1 MKKNKLIL
9 LQLFIAFVLICTSV
23 YATVNA
29 TIDVKTSSTTIEAGK
44 EVSVTLSLKN
54 VDKKVTNI
62 EGYINYNK
70 DVLEKLTIDS
80 IQKNEDG
87 TVKIGDETLKVEDV
101 TTGVSGSDS
110 GISFNGDPSSN
121 NDSKIVID
129 FKNGITSDTDLL
141 TINFKVKSTA
151 KLGDIEKAI
160 SYSMFVITVG
170 DEESEEITKDI
181 SLTIKEASKPTEPDD
196 DPKDDDNKGDD
207 NKDDNKGDN
216 NQDNDNKG
224 DNNNNNDDNKNDNK
238 DDKNKDKNNVNNNT
252 NTNKVNNTNTNRNTN
267 KVNNTNTNTKDN
279 TVAGTTIP
287 AAGAKLIVIPAIVL
301 IVLAYLTYN
310 KYRDMKDI

>member
-29 TIDVKTSSTTIEAGK
+29 TIDVSTSETTVEAGK
-44 EVSVTLSLKN
+44 NVSVKLSLKN

-70 DVLEKLTIDS
+70 DVLETLTVDS
-80 IQKNEDG
+80 IEKNEDG
-87 TVKIGDETLKVEDV
+87 TVKIGNETLKVEDV

-129 FKNGITSDTDLL
+129 FKDGITSDTDLL

-151 KLGDIEKAI
+151 KIGDIEKAI
-160 SYSMFVITVG
+160 SYSMFVITAG
-170 DEESEEITKDI
+170 DETSEEITKDV
-181 SLTIKEASKPTEPDD
+181 SLTIKAATPSNP
-196 DPKDDDNKGDD
+196 DDDNKPSDDDKKPDEGDKKPSEDD
-207 NKDDNKGDN
+207 NKKNTTN
-216 NQDNDNKG
+216 NA
-224 DNNNNNDDNKNDNK
+224 
-238 DDKNKDKNNVNNNT
+238 VNNANT
-252 NTNKVNNTNTNRNTN
+252 NTNKVNNTNTNTNKNTN

-310 KYRDMKDI
+310 KYRCEASTFQ

>member
-29 TIDVKTSSTTIEAGK
+29 TIDVSTSETTVEAGK
-44 EVSVTLSLKN
+44 NVSVKLSLKN

-70 DVLEKLTIDS
+70 DVLENLTVDS
-80 IQKNEDG
+80 IEKNEDG
-87 TVKIGDETLKVEDV
+87 TVKIGNETLKVEDV

-129 FKNGITSDTDLL
+129 FKDGITSDTDLL

-151 KLGDIEKAI
+151 KIGDIEKAI
-160 SYSMFVITVG
+160 SYSMFVITAG
-170 DEESEEITKDI
+170 DETSEEITKDV
-181 SLTIKEASKPTEPDD
+181 SLTIKAATTSNP
-196 DPKDDDNKGDD
+196 DDDNKPSDDDKKPDEGDKKPEDDKKPSEDD
-207 NKDDNKGDN
+207 NKKNTTN
-216 NQDNDNKG
+216 NA
-224 DNNNNNDDNKNDNK
+224 
-238 DDKNKDKNNVNNNT
+238 VNNANT
-252 NTNKVNNTNTNRNTN
+252 NTNKVNNTNTNTNKNTN

>member
-29 TIDVKTSSTTIEAGK
+29 TIDVSTSETTVEAGK
-44 EVSVTLSLKN
+44 NVSVKLSLKN

-70 DVLEKLTIDS
+70 DVLETLTVDS
-80 IQKNEDG
+80 IEKNEDG
-87 TVKIGDETLKVEDV
+87 TVKIGNETLKVEDV

-129 FKNGITSDTDLL
+129 FKDGITSDTDLL

-151 KLGDIEKAI
+151 KIGDIEKAI
-160 SYSMFVITVG
+160 SY
-170 DEESEEITKDI
+170 
-181 SLTIKEASKPTEPDD
+181 
-196 DPKDDDNKGDD
+196 
-207 NKDDNKGDN
+207 
-216 NQDNDNKG
+216 
-224 DNNNNNDDNKNDNK
+224 
-238 DDKNKDKNNVNNNT
+238 
-252 NTNKVNNTNTNRNTN
+252 
-267 KVNNTNTNTKDN
+267 
-279 TVAGTTIP
+279 
-287 AAGAKLIVIPAIVL
+287 
-301 IVLAYLTYN
+301 
-310 KYRDMKDI
+310 

>member
-29 TIDVKTSSTTIEAGK
+29 TIDVSTSETTVEAGK
-44 EVSVTLSLKN
+44 SVSVKLSLKN

-70 DVLEKLTIDS
+70 DVLETLTVDS
-80 IQKNEDG
+80 IEKNEDG
-87 TVKIGDETLKVEDV
+87 TVKIGNETLKVEDV

-129 FKNGITSDTDLL
+129 FKDGITSDTDLL

-151 KLGDIEKAI
+151 KIGDIEKAI
-160 SYSMFVITVG
+160 SYSMFVITAG
-170 DEESEEITKDI
+170 DETSEEITKDV
-181 SLTIKEASKPTEPDD
+181 SLTIKAATTSNP
-196 DPKDDDNKGDD
+196 DDDNKPSDDDKKPDEGDKKPDDDKKPSEDD
-207 NKDDNKGDN
+207 NKKNTN
-216 NQDNDNKG
+216 NTT
-224 DNNNNNDDNKNDNK
+224 NNA
-238 DDKNKDKNNVNNNT
+238 VNNT
-252 NTNKVNNTNTNRNTN
+252 NTNKVNNTNTNTNKNTN

>member
-29 TIDVKTSSTTIEAGK
+29 TIDVSTSETTVEAGK
-44 EVSVTLSLKN
+44 NVSVKLSLKN

-70 DVLEKLTIDS
+70 DVLENLTVDS
-80 IQKNEDG
+80 IEKNEDG
-87 TVKIGDETLKVEDV
+87 TVKIGNETLKVEDV

-129 FKNGITSDTDLL
+129 FKDGITSDTDLL

-151 KLGDIEKAI
+151 KIGDIEKAI
-160 SYSMFVITVG
+160 SYSMFVITAG
-170 DEESEEITKDI
+170 DETSEEITKDV
-181 SLTIKEASKPTEPDD
+181 SLTIKAATTSNP
-196 DPKDDDNKGDD
+196 DDDNKPSDDDKKPDEGDKKPDDDKKPSEDD
-207 NKDDNKGDN
+207 NKKNTTN
-216 NQDNDNKG
+216 NA
-224 DNNNNNDDNKNDNK
+224 
-238 DDKNKDKNNVNNNT
+238 VNNA
-252 NTNKVNNTNTNRNTN
+252 NTN

>member
-29 TIDVKTSSTTIEAGK
+29 TIDVSTSETTVEAGK
-44 EVSVTLSLKN
+44 NVSVKLSLKN

-70 DVLEKLTIDS
+70 DVLETLTVDS
-80 IQKNEDG
+80 IEKNEDW
-87 TVKIGDETLKVEDV
+87 TVKIGNETLKVEDV

-129 FKNGITSDTDLL
+129 FKDGITSDTDLL

-151 KLGDIEKAI
+151 KIGDIEKAI
-160 SYSMFVITVG
+160 SYSMFVITAG
-170 DEESEEITKDI
+170 DETSEEITKDV
-181 SLTIKEASKPTEPDD
+181 SLTIKAATPSNP
-196 DPKDDDNKGDD
+196 DDDNKPSDDDKKPDEGDKKPDDDKKPSEDD
-207 NKDDNKGDN
+207 NKKNTTN
-216 NQDNDNKG
+216 NA
-224 DNNNNNDDNKNDNK
+224 
-238 DDKNKDKNNVNNNT
+238 VNNANT
-252 NTNKVNNTNTNRNTN
+252 NTNKVNNTNTNTNKNTN

>member
-151 KLGDIEKAI
+151 KIGDIEKAI

-181 SLTIKEASKPTEPDD
+181 SLTIKEASKPTQPDD
-196 DPKDDDNKGDD
+196 DQKDDDNKGDD

-216 NQDNDNKG
+216 NQDND
-224 DNNNNNDDNKNDNK
+224 
-238 DDKNKDKNNVNNNT
+238 NVNNNT

>member
-29 TIDVKTSSTTIEAGK
+29 TIDVSTSETTVEAGK
-44 EVSVTLSLKN
+44 NVSVKLSLKN

-70 DVLEKLTIDS
+70 DVLETLTVDS
-80 IQKNEDG
+80 IEKNEDG
-87 TVKIGDETLKVEDV
+87 TVKIGNETLKVEDV

-129 FKNGITSDTDLL
+129 FKDGITSDTDLL

-151 KLGDIEKAI
+151 KIGDIEKAI
-160 SYSMFVITVG
+160 SYSMFVITAG
-170 DEESEEITKDI
+170 DETSEEITKDV
-181 SLTIKEASKPTEPDD
+181 SLTIKAATPSNP
-196 DPKDDDNKGDD
+196 DDDNKPSDDDKKPDEGDKKPDDDKKPSEDD
-207 NKDDNKGDN
+207 NKKNTTN
-216 NQDNDNKG
+216 NAV
-224 DNNNNNDDNKNDNK
+224 NNA
-238 DDKNKDKNNVNNNT
+238 NNT
-252 NTNKVNNTNTNRNTN
+252 NTNTNKNTN

>member
-29 TIDVKTSSTTIEAGK
+29 TIDVSTSETTVEAGK
-44 EVSVTLSLKN
+44 NVSVKLSLKN

-70 DVLEKLTIDS
+70 DVLENLTVDS
-80 IQKNEDG
+80 IEKNEDG
-87 TVKIGDETLKVEDV
+87 TVKIGNETLKVEDV

-129 FKNGITSDTDLL
+129 FKDGITSDTDLL

-151 KLGDIEKAI
+151 KIGDIEKAI
-160 SYSMFVITVG
+160 SYSMFVITAG
-170 DEESEEITKDI
+170 DETSEEITKDV
-181 SLTIKEASKPTEPDD
+181 SLTIKAATTSNP
-196 DPKDDDNKGDD
+196 DDDNKPSDDDKKPDEGDKKPDDDKKPSEDD
-207 NKDDNKGDN
+207 NKKNTTN
-216 NQDNDNKG
+216 NA
-224 DNNNNNDDNKNDNK
+224 
-238 DDKNKDKNNVNNNT
+238 VNNANT
-252 NTNKVNNTNTNRNTN
+252 NTNKVNNTNTNTNKNTN

-310 KYRDMKDI
+310 K

>member
-29 TIDVKTSSTTIEAGK
+29 TIDVSTSETTVEAGK
-44 EVSVTLSLKN
+44 NVSVKLSLKN

-70 DVLEKLTIDS
+70 DVLETLTVDS
-80 IQKNEDG
+80 IEKNEDG
-87 TVKIGDETLKVEDV
+87 TVKIGNETLKVEDV

-129 FKNGITSDTDLL
+129 FKDGITSDTDLL

-151 KLGDIEKAI
+151 KIGDIEKAI
-160 SYSMFVITVG
+160 SYSMFVITAG
-170 DEESEEITKDI
+170 DETSEEITKDV
-181 SLTIKEASKPTEPDD
+181 SLTIKAATPSNP
-196 DPKDDDNKGDD
+196 DDDNKPSDDDKKPDEGDKKPSEDD
-207 NKDDNKGDN
+207 NKKNTTN
-216 NQDNDNKG
+216 NA
-224 DNNNNNDDNKNDNK
+224 
-238 DDKNKDKNNVNNNT
+238 VNNANT
-252 NTNKVNNTNTNRNTN
+252 NTNKVNNTNTNTNKNTN

>member
-29 TIDVKTSSTTIEAGK
+29 TIDVSTSETTVEAGK
-44 EVSVTLSLKN
+44 NVSVKLSLKN

-70 DVLEKLTIDS
+70 DVLETLTVDS
-80 IQKNEDG
+80 IEKNEDG
-87 TVKIGDETLKVEDV
+87 TVKIGNETLKVEDV

-129 FKNGITSDTDLL
+129 FKDGITSDTDLL

-151 KLGDIEKAI
+151 KIGDIEKAI
-160 SYSMFVITVG
+160 SYSMFVITAG
-170 DEESEEITKDI
+170 DETSEEITKDV
-181 SLTIKEASKPTEPDD
+181 SLTIKAATPSNP
-196 DPKDDDNKGDD
+196 DDDNKPSDDDKKPDEGDKKPDDDKKPSEDD
-207 NKDDNKGDN
+207 NKKNTTN
-216 NQDNDNKG
+216 NA
-224 DNNNNNDDNKNDNK
+224 
-238 DDKNKDKNNVNNNT
+238 VNNANT
-252 NTNKVNNTNTNRNTN
+252 NTNKVNNTNTNTNKNTN

>member
-1 MKKNKLIL
+1 MRKNKLIL

-29 TIDVKTSSTTIEAGK
+29 TIDVSTSETTIEAGK
-44 EVSVTLSLKN
+44 AVSVKLSLKN

-70 DVLEKLTIDS
+70 DIIEKLTVDS
-80 IQKNEDG
+80 IEKNEDG
-87 TVKIGDETLKVEDV
+87 TVKIGNETLKVEDV

-129 FKNGITSDTDLL
+129 FKDGITADTDLL

-151 KLGDIEKAI
+151 KIGDIEKAI
-160 SYSMFVITVG
+160 SYSMFVITAG
-170 DEESEEITKDI
+170 DETSEEITKDV
-181 SLTIKEASKPTEPDD
+181 SLTIKAATSKPDDNNKPSEDNNTTEDD
-196 DPKDDDNKGDD
+196 DKKD
-207 NKDDNKGDN
+207 
-216 NQDNDNKG
+216 
-224 DNNNNNDDNKNDNK
+224 
-238 DDKNKDKNNVNNNT
+238 NNNT
-252 NTNKVNNTNTNRNTN
+252 NNTVNNTNTNTNKNTNTNTNKNTNTNTNKNTN

-279 TVAGTTIP
+279 TVAGAIIP
-287 AAGAKLIVIPAIVL
+287 AAGAKLIVIPVIVL

>member
-29 TIDVKTSSTTIEAGK
+29 TIDVSTSETTVEAGK
-44 EVSVTLSLKN
+44 NVSVKLSLKN

-62 EGYINYNK
+62 EGYSNYNK
-70 DVLEKLTIDS
+70 DVLENLTVDS
-80 IQKNEDG
+80 IEKNEDG
-87 TVKIGDETLKVEDV
+87 TVKIGNETLKVEDV

-129 FKNGITSDTDLL
+129 FKDGITSDTDLL

-151 KLGDIEKAI
+151 KIGDIEKAI
-160 SYSMFVITVG
+160 SYSMFVITAG
-170 DEESEEITKDI
+170 DETSEEITKDV
-181 SLTIKEASKPTEPDD
+181 SLTIKAATTSNP
-196 DPKDDDNKGDD
+196 DDDNKPSDDDKKPDEGDKKPDDDKKPSEDD
-207 NKDDNKGDN
+207 NKKNTTN
-216 NQDNDNKG
+216 NA
-224 DNNNNNDDNKNDNK
+224 
-238 DDKNKDKNNVNNNT
+238 VNNANT
-252 NTNKVNNTNTNRNTN
+252 NTNKVNNTNTNTNKNTN

>member
-29 TIDVKTSSTTIEAGK
+29 TIDVSTSETTVEAGK
-44 EVSVTLSLKN
+44 NVSVKLSLKN

-70 DVLEKLTIDS
+70 DVLENLTVDS
-80 IQKNEDG
+80 IEKNEDG
-87 TVKIGDETLKVEDV
+87 TVKIGNETLKVEDV

-129 FKNGITSDTDLL
+129 FKDGITSDTDLL

-151 KLGDIEKAI
+151 KIGDIEKAI
-160 SYSMFVITVG
+160 SYSMFVITAG
-170 DEESEEITKDI
+170 DETSEEITKDV
-181 SLTIKEASKPTEPDD
+181 SLTIKAATTSNP
-196 DPKDDDNKGDD
+196 DDDNKPSDDDKKPDEGDKKPDDDKKPSEDD
-207 NKDDNKGDN
+207 NKKNTTN
-216 NQDNDNKG
+216 NA
-224 DNNNNNDDNKNDNK
+224 
-238 DDKNKDKNNVNNNT
+238 VNNTNT
-252 NTNKVNNTNTNRNTN
+252 NTNKVNNTNTNTNKNTN

>member
-29 TIDVKTSSTTIEAGK
+29 TIDVSTSETTVEAGK
-44 EVSVTLSLKN
+44 NVSVKLSLKN

-70 DVLEKLTIDS
+70 DVLENLTVDS
-80 IQKNEDG
+80 IEKNEDG
-87 TVKIGDETLKVEDV
+87 TVKIGNETLKVEDV

-129 FKNGITSDTDLL
+129 FKDGITSDTDLL

-151 KLGDIEKAI
+151 KIGDIEKAI
-160 SYSMFVITVG
+160 SYSMFVITAG
-170 DEESEEITKDI
+170 DETSEEITKDV
-181 SLTIKEASKPTEPDD
+181 SLTIKAATTSNP
-196 DPKDDDNKGDD
+196 DDDNKPSDDDKKPDEGDKKPDDDKKPSEDD
-207 NKDDNKGDN
+207 NKKNTTN
-216 NQDNDNKG
+216 NA
-224 DNNNNNDDNKNDNK
+224 
-238 DDKNKDKNNVNNNT
+238 VNNANT
-252 NTNKVNNTNTNRNTN
+252 NTNKVNNTNTNTNKNTN

>member
-1 MKKNKLIL
+1 M
-9 LQLFIAFVLICTSV
+9 QLFIAFVLICTSV

-29 TIDVKTSSTTIEAGK
+29 TIDVSTSETTVEAGK
-44 EVSVTLSLKN
+44 NVSVKLSLKN

-70 DVLEKLTIDS
+70 DVLETLTVDS
-80 IQKNEDG
+80 IEKNEDG
-87 TVKIGDETLKVEDV
+87 TVKIGNETLKVEDV

-129 FKNGITSDTDLL
+129 FKDGITSDTDLL

-151 KLGDIEKAI
+151 KIGDIEKAI
-160 SYSMFVITVG
+160 SYSMFVITAG
-170 DEESEEITKDI
+170 DETSEEITKDV
-181 SLTIKEASKPTEPDD
+181 SLTIKAATPSNP
-196 DPKDDDNKGDD
+196 DDDNKPSDDDKKPDEGDKKPDDDKKPSEDD
-207 NKDDNKGDN
+207 NKKNTTN
-216 NQDNDNKG
+216 NA
-224 DNNNNNDDNKNDNK
+224 
-238 DDKNKDKNNVNNNT
+238 VNNANT
-252 NTNKVNNTNTNRNTN
+252 NTNKVNNTNTNTNKNTN